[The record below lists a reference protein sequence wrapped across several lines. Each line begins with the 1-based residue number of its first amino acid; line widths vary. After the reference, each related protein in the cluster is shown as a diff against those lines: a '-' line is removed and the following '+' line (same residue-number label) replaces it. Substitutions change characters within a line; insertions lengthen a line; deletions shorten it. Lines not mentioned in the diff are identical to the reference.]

1 MSAPIPLADGLFT
14 WPADKPELI
23 AGRVP
28 GTDRVLFPRPERV
41 MADDGSLVET
51 EEVRLPRRG
60 TLWTFTTQRFR
71 PPASEDST
79 TAFNAE
85 NFQPFAVGYIEMP
98 GFLKIQTRIT
108 EPDPDKLRIGQ
119 EMELVMEPFGQDAQ
133 GRDVVTFAFSP
144 VEEVS

>member
-1 MSAPIPLADGLFT
+1 VSAPIPLAEGLFT
-14 WPADKPELI
+14 WPADEPELI

-28 GTDRVLFPRPERV
+28 GTDRVLFPRPEHV

-51 EEVRLPRRG
+51 EEIRLPRRG
-60 TLWTFTTQRFR
+60 NLWTFTTQRFR
-71 PPASEDST
+71 PPASKDST
-79 TAFNAE
+79 TAFSEE
-85 NFQPFAVGYIEMP
+85 NFRPFTVGYIELP

-108 EPDPDKLRIGQ
+108 EADPDRLRIGQ
-119 EMELVMEPFGQDAQ
+119 EMELVMEPFGQDTQ